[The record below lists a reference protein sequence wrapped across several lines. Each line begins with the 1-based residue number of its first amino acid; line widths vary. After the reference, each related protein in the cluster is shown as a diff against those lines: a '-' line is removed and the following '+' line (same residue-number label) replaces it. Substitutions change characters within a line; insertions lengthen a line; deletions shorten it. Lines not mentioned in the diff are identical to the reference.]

1 MGSVS
6 LPRNFWALASLLAGD
21 WAEDRDMAESAG
33 SNGKNTADV
42 SDVKDHLRAA
52 GEAAAGAARAR
63 ADQAREWATDQWSS
77 LQERVEAQPYRATA
91 WALGIGVVAGFL
103 LAGLIRGGRR

>member
-1 MGSVS
+1 M
-6 LPRNFWALASLLAGD
+6 ATTAGP
-21 WAEDRDMAESAG
+21 
-33 SNGKNTADV
+33 NGGKTTGDV

-52 GEAAAGAARAR
+52 GEAAAEAARAR
-63 ADQAREWATDQWSS
+63 AGQARDWAQDRWTS

-103 LAGLIRGGRR
+103 LAGMLRGSRR